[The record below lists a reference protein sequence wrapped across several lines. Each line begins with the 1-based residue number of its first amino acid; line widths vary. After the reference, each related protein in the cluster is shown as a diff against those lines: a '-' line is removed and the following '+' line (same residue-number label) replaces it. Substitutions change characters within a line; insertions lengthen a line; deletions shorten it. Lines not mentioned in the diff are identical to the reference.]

1 MMEHILVK
9 TFPEPEF
16 ERREILRYAG
26 YPAADKTVTAIMEQ
40 CLLEARGKFRYAV
53 CWREVPITF
62 GEDFLDLGG
71 LKTVSAALRKNLRE
85 CRRAVLFAATVGLE
99 IDRLTAK
106 YSRLS
111 PVKAL
116 MMQAIGA
123 ERIESLCDAFC
134 DSLRDV
140 YPKQRPRF
148 SPGYGDLPL
157 EMQREIFTM
166 LDCPRKIGL
175 TLNESLLMSPTK
187 SVTAIVG
194 ITDQDS
200 DCNTNKCST
209 CEKTDCTFKG

>member
-1 MMEHILVK
+1 MNTVFLRN
-9 TFPEPEF
+9 FPEPAF
-16 ERREILRYAG
+16 DRREILRYAG
-26 YPAADKTVTAIMEQ
+26 SPAGDESGTAMMEQ
-40 CLLEARGKFRYAV
+40 CLTEARGKFRYAV
-53 CWREVPITF
+53 CWREVPVTF
-62 GEDFLDLGG
+62 EEDHLDLGG
-71 LKTVSAALRKNLRE
+71 IKTSSAALRKNLRD
-85 CRRAVLFAATVGLE
+85 CGRAVLFAATVGLE

-116 MMQAIGA
+116 MMQAVGA
-123 ERIESLCDAFC
+123 ERIESLCDTFC

-157 EMQREIFTM
+157 EMQRELFAM

-209 CEKTDCTFKG
+209 CAKTDCTFRG